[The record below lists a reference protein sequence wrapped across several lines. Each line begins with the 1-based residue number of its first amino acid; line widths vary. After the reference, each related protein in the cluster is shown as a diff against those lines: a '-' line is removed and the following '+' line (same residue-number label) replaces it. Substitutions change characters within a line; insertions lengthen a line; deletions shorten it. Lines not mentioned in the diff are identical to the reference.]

1 MPVFLRL
8 LFLVV
13 LVAITTNLISMT
25 IAFFQGNF
33 DLQIFKW
40 AWVDP
45 EFWMM
50 QLWMSPLYIIIAL
63 VVYIRPRRE
72 KS

>member
-1 MPVFLRL
+1 M
-8 LFLVV
+8 
-13 LVAITTNLISMT
+13 LVAITTNVVSMI

-33 DLQIFKW
+33 SLQIFRL

>member
-1 MPVFLRL
+1 MSVFLKL
-8 LFLVV
+8 LFLVI
-13 LVAITTNLISMT
+13 LVAILTNLISMI

-33 DLQIFKW
+33 NLLIFRR

-45 EFWMM
+45 EFWVL
-50 QLWMSPLYIIIAL
+50 QLWMSPMYIIIAL
-63 VVYIRPRRE
+63 VVYTRPRQE

>member
-1 MPVFLRL
+1 MPVFMKL
-8 LFLVV
+8 LFLVI
-13 LVAITTNLISMT
+13 LVAISTNLISMI

-33 DLQIFKW
+33 NLQIFRR

>member
-1 MPVFLRL
+1 MLVFLRL

-13 LVAITTNLISMT
+13 LVAITTNVVSMT

-33 DLQIFKW
+33 NLQIFRR

-50 QLWMSPLYIIIAL
+50 QLWTSPLYIIIAL
-63 VVYIRPRRE
+63 AVYIRPRRE